1 MDTLKVSL
9 GERSYPILIGS
20 GLLSEV
26 KVVRK
31 LITARQVL
39 VITNDVVAPL
49 YFSLLEKAIDTDEL
63 RTLILP
69 DGEEQKSLETFAK
82 ILNALM
88 EHGFHR
94 DACLVAL
101 GGGVIGD
108 IGGFAA
114 SCYQRGIDYVQ
125 VPTTLLAQVDSS
137 VGGKTAVNHPSGK
150 NMIGAFYQPTCV
162 LADTDTLKTLP
173 PREFAAGLAEVIKH
187 SLILDEEFF
196 VWLEEHLD
204 EVTAFDTAALG
215 LVVRR
220 NCELKAAI
228 VAEDERE
235 RGRRALLNLGHTF
248 GHALESLS
256 GYRQLLHGEAVS
268 IGIALAA
275 RTSAQLG
282 LLNDSDCDRI
292 EALLTRARLPVSTS
306 DVEVSRLLERMHMD
320 KKASAKGLNLVL
332 LQRIGEGIV
341 APSPDDAL
349 LRNIIETQLA
359 A

>member
-26 KVVRK
+26 RIIRE
-31 LITARQVL
+31 LIRARQVL
-39 VITNDVVAPL
+39 VITNDIVAPL

-114 SCYQRGIDYVQ
+114 ACYQRGIDYVQ

-215 LVVRR
+215 LVVRK
-220 NCELKAAI
+220 NCELKAKI

-235 RGRRALLNLGHTF
+235 RGRRVLLNLGHTF
-248 GHALESLS
+248 GHALESLG

-282 LLNDSDCDRI
+282 LLDDSDCDRI
-292 EALLTRARLPVSTS
+292 EALLTRAHLPVSAS
-306 DVEVSRLLERMHMD
+306 DIDVDQLLERMHMD

-341 APSPDDAL
+341 TPSPGDAL

-359 A
+359 T